1 MTYFI
6 CLNEEKETRH
16 KQINFSF
23 SIVVF
28 SLLIIMTGYYA
39 NHDNVLNEARNVI
52 SQKNSDDLNK
62 LMTNED
68 EVTRFIGNLN
78 EVRFYF

>member
-28 SLLIIMTGYYA
+28 SLLIIMATYYV
-39 NHDNVLNEARNVI
+39 NHDNVLNEVRNAI
-52 SQKNSDDLNK
+52 SSKNADDLNK
-62 LMTNED
+62 IMSNED
-68 EVTRFIGNLN
+68 EITRFIGNLN
-78 EVRFYF
+78 EVKYYF